1 MSLFPKLRTENIL
14 LLLSYS
20 IVYRYLFSIE
30 DVSVC
35 DEVFHEACEYMLSI
49 EGEAL
54 AREELGFKIS

>member
-35 DEVFHEACEYMLSI
+35 DEVFHEASEYMFSI

-54 AREELGFKIS
+54 AREELGFKMS